1 MTEQEI
7 LRLPEIPE
15 GTPETQLRAIRSYL
29 YRLAEQLQYLL
40 ATEREERIRGTE
52 DCTAQAFQSIQKR
65 LLEAPQTA
73 KQLLS
78 ISGRQLEE
86 KYVGVDSLESYLQRQ
101 LPRWWQLE
109 HQLAILEDSRE
120 EPPRDRRERLC
131 LEPAPGVGIQEGDR
145 VVYKPFP
152 RDRGLFQQVGTR
164 WQVL

>member
-40 ATEREERIRGTE
+40 ATEREERIRSAE
-52 DCTAQAFQSIQKR
+52 SCTGQAFQSIQKR
-65 LLEAPQTA
+65 LLESPQTA
-73 KQLLS
+73 KQLRS

-86 KYVGVDSLESYLQRQ
+86 KYVRIDSLESYLQRQ
-101 LPRWWQLE
+101 LPQWWQLE
-109 HQLAILEDSRE
+109 HRLAILEDGKE
-120 EPPRDRRERLC
+120 EPPRGQMERLC
-131 LEPAPGVGIQEGDR
+131 LEPIPGVGIQEGDR
-145 VVYKPFP
+145 VVYKPLP
-152 RDRGLFQQVGTR
+152 QGRGLFEQVGGR